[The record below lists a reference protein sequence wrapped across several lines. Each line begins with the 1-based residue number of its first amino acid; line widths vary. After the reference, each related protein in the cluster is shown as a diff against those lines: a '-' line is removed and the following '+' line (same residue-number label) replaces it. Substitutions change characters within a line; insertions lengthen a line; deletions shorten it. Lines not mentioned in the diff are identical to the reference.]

1 MRLRYRPFQ
10 AVAIATLAALVT
22 ACAAFAPLYGR
33 AMQQALTDLA
43 VDRTEQEVVG
53 LQLRAIASDPRT
65 TFGSHVRTR
74 PPAPET
80 VLARVPAGMRRSYLA
95 PVLGYAAV
103 ATVPRGEIPAT
114 DPGSRT
120 ASTGELRWR
129 EHACDHLTFSAGGC
143 PARPGDVAISEAD
156 ARILGMRVGMSFGS
170 RASRATTR
178 RRSSPPPR
186 SRSAGCTGSV
196 RATSGSA
203 STSPGVPGSST
214 R

>member
-1 MRLRYRPFQ
+1 M
-10 AVAIATLAALVT
+10 
-22 ACAAFAPLYGR
+22 
-33 AMQQALTDLA
+33 
-43 VDRTEQEVVG
+43 
-53 LQLRAIASDPRT
+53 
-65 TFGSHVRTR
+65 
-74 PPAPET
+74 
-80 VLARVPAGMRRSYLA
+80 PAGMRRSYLA

-156 ARILGMRVGMSFGS
+156 ARIFGMRVGMSFGVPGIA
-170 RASRATTR
+170 RNDPDPDGHPHRHAHGPRGVPAAT
-178 RRSSPPPR
+178 
-186 SRSAGCTGSV
+186 G
-196 RATSGSA
+196 ATSGSA
-203 STSPGVPGSST
+203 WTSPGVPGSST